1 MEQRAWSQTEIEEL
15 KAKSAKV
22 DQLETD
28 LRALSE
34 EIRSNLPPAEWSGM
48 EHGARGVGLVDRI
61 RLQPESSP
69 THVRKSPP

>member
-1 MEQRAWSQTEIEEL
+1 MEQRAWSQTEIKEL

-34 EIRSNLPPAEWSGM
+34 EIRSNLPPAE
-48 EHGARGVGLVDRI
+48 
-61 RLQPESSP
+61 
-69 THVRKSPP
+69 